1 MSRDW
6 EAIFRLWSKPS
17 SDTEDQKCQNAE
29 RMIKNAI
36 WEDEAL
42 KEHKIEIFSQG
53 SYRNN
58 TNVRLD
64 SDVDICVRLM
74 DVFFSDFS
82 LANGFTKADTGI
94 VNSNYT
100 YNQFKNDIENALV
113 TKFGRSSIKRGNKA
127 FDVHENTYRVDADVV
142 ACLEHRRYT
151 QRSSNGEYQYLSGA
165 EFWSDNGDRIIN
177 WPHQHY
183 ENGVAKNTA
192 TGSRFKFIVRGI
204 KRLKNEMADDGIAAA
219 KPIPSYLI
227 ECLVWNA
234 PNKFFGHSEYKSDV
248 ANVLEYTIESTGSY
262 DKCSEW
268 GEVNELKYLFRGPQ
282 PWTLQQAHDFLSSA
296 WDYIESN

>member
-42 KEHKIEIFSQG
+42 KEHKIEIFAQG

-58 TNVRLD
+58 TNVRQD

-94 VNSNYT
+94 VNSTYS

-113 TKFGRSSIKRGNKA
+113 AKFGRSSIKRGNKA

-142 ACLEHRRYT
+142 ACLEHRRYSH
-151 QRSSNGEYQYLSGA
+151 RSSNGEYQYLSGTELRTDA
-165 EFWSDNGDRIIN
+165 GNRIVN
-177 WPHQHY
+177 WPNQNY
-183 ENGVAKNTA
+183 ENGVAKNIA
-192 TGSRFKFIVRGI
+192 TGNRFKFVVRII
-204 KRLKNEMADDGIAAA
+204 KRLRNEMANKGIEAA

-234 PNKFFGHSEYKSDV
+234 PNDSFGHTEYFSDV
-248 ANVLEYTIESTGSY
+248 ADVLKYGIDSTSNESG
-262 DKCSEW
+262 CSEW
-268 GEVNELKYLFRGPQ
+268 GEVNELKYLFRSSQ
-282 PWTLQQAHDFLSSA
+282 PWTLKQTHDFLNEA
-296 WDYIESN
+296 WKYIESN